1 MAVQPSIYLSSCYLL
16 YSNLVWGDCSA
27 LEYFVRRTLRV
38 AGYGC
43 PISMSPKP
51 FPPYEDKFMRFLK
64 ADQLKIQNLL
74 ADTSNPTLESEVAR
88 EWILIGH

>member
-1 MAVQPSIYLSSCYLL
+1 
-16 YSNLVWGDCSA
+16 
-27 LEYFVRRTLRV
+27 
-38 AGYGC
+38 
-43 PISMSPKP
+43 MSPKP